1 MLNVEMPRDTT
12 PKEAL
17 VAIQDRIQR
26 DKTAREAKQGITPPR
41 HSSRLGSASTSSS
54 PAQKEASPNVKKR
67 LLLRNRNS
75 KSFLIARIARVREKK
90 YEKPKNQ

>member
-1 MLNVEMPRDTT
+1 MLHVEMPKDTT

-26 DKTAREAKQGITPPR
+26 EKKTREAQQGSTPPR

-54 PAQKEASPNVKKR
+54 PAQKDSSPPAKKKG
-67 LLLRNRNS
+67 LLIKNR
-75 KSFLIARIARVREKK
+75 
-90 YEKPKNQ
+90 